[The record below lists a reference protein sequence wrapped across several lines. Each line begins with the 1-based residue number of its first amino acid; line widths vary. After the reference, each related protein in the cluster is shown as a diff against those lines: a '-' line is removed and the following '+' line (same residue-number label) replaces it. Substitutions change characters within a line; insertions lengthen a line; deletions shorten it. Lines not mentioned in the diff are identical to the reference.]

1 MIGTGG
7 HLLISFVGRCSLAS
21 NRYSRLSL
29 VIVSVFLVMV
39 KYTKLSR
46 SQCYFADLSVNGAK
60 ISGQRLRVNQA
71 KCSGLMLGEC
81 YSTRIRYVR

>member
-1 MIGTGG
+1 
-7 HLLISFVGRCSLAS
+7 
-21 NRYSRLSL
+21 
-29 VIVSVFLVMV
+29 MV